1 MPKIRNIILIAILLV
16 AAITACSKSP
26 ESVVESYLKA
36 KDWQE
41 RLKYVLDPDRVR
53 PLMEKRYSNK
63 YEPFEK
69 FKVNASKQIKDQ
81 WVEVEVLVSGKN
93 IYGAPAS
100 EILLYYL
107 YLQKTSAGYKIDWE
121 ASIGHN
127 SMTTA
132 AFKAQKPKEPIK
144 FRVKAKLSNNFF
156 SISNVYRNSLW
167 SVELKDSI
175 ENLIAYGYIE
185 KELEDGKRLYEVLK
199 DGEEHRII
207 LIIKYPKG
215 MRPDDDV
222 VLIDKFVYN
231 GWLEN

>member
-1 MPKIRNIILIAILLV
+1 MV
-16 AAITACSKSP
+16 AITACSKSP

-36 KDWQE
+36 KDWRE

-53 PLMEKRYSNK
+53 SLMERHYGNK
-63 YEPFEK
+63 DFEIEK
-69 FKVNASKQIKDQ
+69 IKVNPSKQIKDQ
-81 WVEVEVLVSGKN
+81 WVEVEATISVKN
-93 IYGAPAS
+93 IYGATVVSNTAS
-100 EILLYYL
+100 YYL
-107 YLQKTSAGYKIDWE
+107 KKTSTGHKIDWE

-144 FRVKAKLSNNFF
+144 FRVKAKLSNNYF
-156 SISNVYRNSLW
+156 SISNVYKNSLW
-167 SVELKDSI
+167 SVELKDGI
-175 ENLIAYGYIE
+175 ENPIAYGYIE

-199 DGEEHRII
+199 DGEEHRIM

-222 VLIDKFVYN
+222 VLIDKFVYD

>member
-1 MPKIRNIILIAILLV
+1 MSKILNIILIATLLMV
-16 AAITACSKSP
+16 AITACSKSP

-41 RLKYVLDPDRVR
+41 RLKYVLDPDKVR
-53 PLMEKRYSNK
+53 PLMERHYGNIDL
-63 YEPFEK
+63 EMEK
-69 FKVNASKQIKDQ
+69 IKVNPSKQINDQ
-81 WVEVEVLVSGKN
+81 WVEVGATFSGKN
-93 IYGAPAS
+93 IYGATVSNTAS
-100 EILLYYL
+100 YYL
-107 YLQKTSAGYKIDWE
+107 KKTSTGHKIDWE

-132 AFKAQKPKEPIK
+132 AFKAQKPKEPIR
-144 FRVKAKLSNNFF
+144 FRVKAKLSNNYF

-167 SVELKDSI
+167 SVELKDGR
-175 ENLIAYGYIE
+175 ENPIAYGYIE

-199 DGEEHRII
+199 DGEEHHII

-215 MRPDDDV
+215 MRPGDDV